1 MSLIKSFI
9 ETETRF
15 AATGTL
21 AGGADSSRESYGARV
36 SRADFILAEA
46 LQLTD
51 PNLDPLQRARTLLAR
66 GALGLAEEILNS
78 LADKFLRDPNARIE
92 LGEVFLEKARL
103 ASFRAQWKESE
114 LFATQALALEV
125 PAVTQMTLRQVRAV
139 TLFEQG
145 ELAAALREIELGLSL
160 AQLFPFGTQ
169 RFYARVTQIKILI
182 HLGQVS
188 IAGSKL
194 AALWIE
200 FKEADSMN
208 LDNCLVLM
216 RAEIELCRAQGCA
229 VADLAGASFKI
240 AMLTGDRLYAGL
252 ALVDLFHSLA
262 LDERAVWIG
271 SLRLATNEFERLR
284 ILQEEIESGD
294 HLSQSAKSIA
304 SAVKCK
310 T

>member
-160 AQLFPFGTQ
+160 A
-169 RFYARVTQIKILI
+169 
-182 HLGQVS
+182 
-188 IAGSKL
+188 
-194 AALWIE
+194 
-200 FKEADSMN
+200 
-208 LDNCLVLM
+208 
-216 RAEIELCRAQGCA
+216 
-229 VADLAGASFKI
+229 
-240 AMLTGDRLYAGL
+240 
-252 ALVDLFHSLA
+252 
-262 LDERAVWIG
+262 
-271 SLRLATNEFERLR
+271 
-284 ILQEEIESGD
+284 
-294 HLSQSAKSIA
+294 
-304 SAVKCK
+304 
-310 T
+310 